1 VAGAISLMRM
11 NHVVGALF
19 AVCIVV
25 SPGVVAILLN
35 ALPIS
40 ED

>member
-1 VAGAISLMRM
+1 VAGAISLMTL
-11 NHVVGALF
+11 NQIVGVLF
-19 AVCIVV
+19 AVCIVI
-25 SPGVVAILLN
+25 SPGVVAVLLN